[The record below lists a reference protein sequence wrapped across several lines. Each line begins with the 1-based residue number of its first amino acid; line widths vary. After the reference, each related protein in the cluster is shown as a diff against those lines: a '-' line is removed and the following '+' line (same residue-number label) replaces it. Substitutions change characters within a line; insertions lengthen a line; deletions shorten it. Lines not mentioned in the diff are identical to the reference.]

1 MTTNTPQKVQK
12 IPLAPKKKRKPRTK
26 RMYFTQVHEDAI
38 VEYVAT
44 NDIKRRTELYVNLI
58 GPALNEMV
66 DKIVFTFKFTNLP
79 NIDHLRDECKIWL
92 VTILDKF
99 DTSKGRKAFSYFSV
113 ITKNWFIAQTKKRA
127 KKRRTEVELQEMS
140 REVELRHLSVEN
152 TYDEEREVAEFIQ
165 SLKEEMKF
173 WGSDDMNEKEEKVL
187 KAVQMLIDEAENID
201 IFNKKAVYLY
211 LREITGMNT
220 KQVVGGLKNMRKK
233 YLLFRKDWD
242 KGNI

>member
-1 MTTNTPQKVQK
+1 
-12 IPLAPKKKRKPRTK
+12 
-26 RMYFTQVHEDAI
+26 MYFTQVHEDAI

>member
-1 MTTNTPQKVQK
+1 
-12 IPLAPKKKRKPRTK
+12 
-26 RMYFTQVHEDAI
+26 MYFTQVHEDAI

-220 KQVVGGLKNMRKK
+220 KQVVSGLKNMRKK
-233 YLLFRKDWD
+233 YLLFRNDWD